1 MNHYT
6 YQLEFENSIKYI
18 GVRSCK
24 CPINEDSYYG
34 SSKIIPSELYATCT
48 KIVLNTFETRIE
60 ALQDEIRL
68 HEELDIAVNPNYY
81 NQVKQT
87 SEKFNQQGTTK
98 ETHEHIARMAEK
110 LKGRTKVTHAYLE
123 TSGKKAASLRG
134 ENRTDAQKKADALV
148 SQQQKGIKNPAK
160 GNPSVEHPKFKPWYY
175 ITSEGV
181 YVEVHDSVR
190 NYVKTPQNTLK
201 FTTGQLGNA
210 LANKPHYPI
219 LRGNF
224 KGYVFGYVHTKPEYL
239 TEENILL
246 AIQVLQHLP
255 LTSPNKEVRKTPGG
269 GIENIT
275 GKK

>member
-6 YQLEFENSIKYI
+6 YEIEFENGLKYV

-24 CPINEDSYYG
+24 CPIEQDSYYG

-48 KIVLNTFETRIE
+48 KRILNTFETRIE

-98 ETHEHIARMAEK
+98 KTHEHIARMAEK
-110 LKGRTKVTHAYLE
+110 LKGRSKVTHDYLDI
-123 TSGKKAASLRG
+123 SGKKAASLRG

-148 SQQQKGIKNPAK
+148 SQQQKGVKNLAK
-160 GNPSVEHPKFKPWYY
+160 GNPSIEHPKFKPWYY
-175 ITSEGV
+175 ITPDGE

-190 NYVKTPQNTLK
+190 NYVKTDANTLG
-201 FTTGQLGNA
+201 FTSGQLGNI
-210 LANKPHYPI
+210 LANKPHYPV
-219 LRGNF
+219 LRGKF
-224 KGYVFGYVHTKPEYL
+224 KDYIFGYIHSKPEYL
-239 TEENILL
+239 TQENILL

-255 LTSPNKEVRKTPGG
+255 FKSPNKETCKVPRGS
-269 GIENIT
+269 IENIT